1 MPGGDRSG
9 PMGRGS
15 MTGWGRGFC
24 GGPEAERFERGTFG
38 GWGRGYGRGG
48 GGGGGWGWRN
58 QFRATGVPGWI
69 RAGSVA
75 PTFAGAE
82 PTADTELQW
91 LERRS
96 AVIET
101 EQEQI
106 KARLNELEVE
116 RDD

>member
-1 MPGGDRSG
+1 MPGGDRTG
-9 PMGRGS
+9 P

-24 GGPEAERFERGTFG
+24 GEPEEPRFARGG
-38 GWGRGYGRGG
+38 YGGRGRDFGRG

-58 QFRATGVPGWI
+58 RFWATGTPGWM
-69 RAGSVA
+69 RGAAVPPA
-75 PTFAGAE
+75 FVGAE
-82 PTADTELQW
+82 SMAATELQW

-96 AVIET
+96 AALEA

-106 KARLNELEVE
+106 KARLGELEAE

>member
-1 MPGGDRSG
+1 MPGGDRTG
-9 PMGRGS
+9 PMGGGR

-24 GGPEAERFERGTFG
+24 GESQMPGFG
-38 GWGRGYGRGG
+38 GGGFGDQGRGFGRG

-58 QFRATGVPGWI
+58 RFWATGAPGWVPGAW
-69 RAGSVA
+69 A
-75 PTFAGAE
+75 P
-82 PTADTELQW
+82 PTVDAELQW

-96 AVIET
+96 AELEA

-106 KARLNELEVE
+106 KARLGELETG